1 MASIV
6 NFFLFFS
13 LLSLSFSFDL
23 SLALILFG
31 AQSDFVIL
39 FLTCLLLVLFLSRL
53 VFIILKH
60 CFSLQASIKK
70 KNLKYFS
77 IIPQNEFQKCPW
89 I

>member
-6 NFFLFFS
+6 NFFSFFS
-13 LLSLSFSFDL
+13 PSLSLSFDL
-23 SLALILFG
+23 SLALKLFG

-70 KNLKYFS
+70 NLKYFS